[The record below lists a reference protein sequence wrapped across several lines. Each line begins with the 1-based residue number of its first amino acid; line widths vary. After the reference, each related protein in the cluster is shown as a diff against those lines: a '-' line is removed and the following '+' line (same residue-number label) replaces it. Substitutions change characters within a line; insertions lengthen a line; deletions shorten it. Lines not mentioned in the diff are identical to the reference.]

1 MDGIT
6 GITIVRGQHYL
17 NQMIRGQHYPKSE
30 DSIFGNNANLW
41 NNNKRQTTTIRY
53 NSYKVESSEMVK
65 NKQKKTFT
73 TTSKLKNLPVSRS
86 VESEDPSSDFRSTHS
101 NICRI
106 ADFDI
111 LKYVISDKNCTNESH
126 IAIFSIKSQQ
136 SVTLDECY
144 CNCLFWSQFLIIP
157 WEDRPELSFSR
168 KFDWFSLYL
177 TVYVIIS
184 FAAQLD
190 ATYSAM
196 TEIKICPSF
205 FYFIILP

>member
-1 MDGIT
+1 MQICET
-6 GITIVRGQHYL
+6 
-17 NQMIRGQHYPKSE
+17 
-30 DSIFGNNANLW
+30 
-41 NNNKRQTTTIRY
+41 NNKRQTTTIRY

-73 TTSKLKNLPVSRS
+73 TTSKLKNLVSRS

-111 LKYVISDKNCTNESH
+111 LKYVISDKNCTYESH

-144 CNCLFWSQFLIIP
+144 CKCLFWSQFLIIP